1 MDSIKLEN
9 IDIPNFDPSSLNKGQ
24 EMIFTLKD
32 SNVLDDYND
41 KNIQTNLQID
51 EIKYDKNTGIS
62 IEKVNENEFLEVK
75 NEKNDVEIKD
85 DGQIIDESTLLNK
98 LNKIKNKIEQKGE
111 SLSKKKK
118 FQEEFYNEEELKL
131 LNKKKKRKKN
141 AMALFDIDINDEE
154 NIDEKENNKI
164 KKIDNGNEKDYNNNN
179 INNNEIN
186 ENTKKSIFT
195 SEDKEML
202 ENLFDNKKKINE
214 KKVIKNIINIDEN
227 FLENNNNDN
236 NDNIRMNKSKN
247 VKILDD
253 YAIFLDNL
261 PVFKKKDDINQK
273 YNFDSDKEKNKDM
286 NNKNDIKENN
296 NTEIINTDMNEK
308 MNEEKEED
316 EDEYTFKPDDDIPLI
331 SDEPIVGKGVC
342 VALQIF
348 KNKKMLRKEEEFG
361 RYHDKKYENITNGVN
376 EEHGNEYDNNTLNIK
391 DKNEYYRHKEINIE
405 YRDENGRKLRP
416 KEMARYQALIFHGS
430 KSSVRKRE
438 KKLLREKY
446 QVFVQNPD
454 NNKTLNYMNFMKDK
468 NHQAFA
474 TLQGKSTFL

>member
-1 MDSIKLEN
+1 METIKLEN
-9 IDIPNFDPSSLNKGQ
+9 IDIPNFDPSSINKGQ

-32 SNVLDDYND
+32 TNVLDDDY
-41 KNIQTNLQID
+41 KNNYKDNLQID
-51 EIKYDKNTGIS
+51 EIKYIQNTGIS
-62 IEKVNENEFLEVK
+62 IERYNENELLET
-75 NEKNDVEIKD
+75 KNDKNSIEIKD
-85 DGQIIDESTLLNK
+85 DDGQVIDESTLLNK
-98 LNKIKNKIEQKGE
+98 FDKIKNRIEKKGE
-111 SLSKKKK
+111 SLMKKKK

-141 AMALFDIDINDEE
+141 TAMALFDIDINDEE
-154 NIDEKENNKI
+154 NKED
-164 KKIDNGNEKDYNNNN
+164 KKSDNGKKEKADDKN
-179 INNNEIN
+179 INNDNY
-186 ENTKKSIFT
+186 ENIKKNLFT

-202 ENLFDNKKKINE
+202 DNLFGNKKKNNE
-214 KKVIKNIINIDEN
+214 IKAKKNVINIDEN
-227 FLENNNNDN
+227 FLEGNNINDN
-236 NDNIRMNKSKN
+236 CNDNIRINKNKN

-261 PVFKKKDDINQK
+261 PAFKKKDDTNKKENTEINPDI
-273 YNFDSDKEKNKDM
+273 NEKNEI
-286 NNKNDIKENN
+286 NDKN
-296 NTEIINTDMNEK
+296 NTEKKNNIEISEK
-308 MNEEKEED
+308 ISKEKEED
-316 EDEYTFKPDDDIPLI
+316 DEAEDEYTFKPDDDIPLI

-348 KNKKMLRKEEEFG
+348 RNKKMLRKEEEFG

-376 EEHGNEYDNNTLNIK
+376 EENGNQYDNNTLNIK
-391 DKNEYYRHKEINIE
+391 DKNEYYKHKEINIE

-430 KSSVRKRE
+430 TSSVRKRE

-446 QVFVQNPD
+446 QVFVQNPA
-454 NNKTLNYMNFMKDK
+454 NNKTLNYMNFIKDK

>member
-32 SNVLDDYND
+32 SNVLDDYDD

-202 ENLFDNKKKINE
+202 ENIFGNKKKINE

>member
-214 KKVIKNIINIDEN
+214 KKVIKNIINIDEK
-227 FLENNNNDN
+227 FLEDNN
-236 NDNIRMNKSKN
+236 NDNIRMNKCKN

-296 NTEIINTDMNEK
+296 NIEIINTDMNEK

-376 EEHGNEYDNNTLNIK
+376 EENGNEYDNNTLNIK

-468 NHQAFA
+468 NHQAFV